1 MNHESRLAEKKS
13 SISKSYQEAEVDE
26 VDLNND
32 DTTINE
38 IEDNKI
44 ELAEKLANA
53 RILK

>member
-1 MNHESRLAEKKS
+1 MEKIEEMILNARLKLGW
-13 SISKSYQEAEVDE
+13 IAEVDE
-26 VDLNND
+26 VDLNNE

>member
-1 MNHESRLAEKKS
+1 MILNARLKLGW
-13 SISKSYQEAEVDE
+13 IAEVDE